1 MGISYKPLWK
11 LLIDKGM
18 NKGQLSELAN
28 ISTTSMARM
37 GKDQY
42 VNIEIIE
49 RICKALDC
57 KIEEVVQ
64 YFPEEEQK
72 K

>member
-1 MGISYKPLWK
+1 MGISYNPLWK
-11 LLIDKGM
+11 LLIDRGM
-18 NKGQLSELAN
+18 NKGQLRELAN

-42 VNIEIIE
+42 INIEIIE

-57 KIEEVVQ
+57 KIEDVVQ
-64 YFPEEEQK
+64 YFPEEEK